1 MTPFASSINSVLQT
15 HLSLCGPSRASVS
28 MIAACQ
34 CSLFVFVGAHYYM
47 FSFASAQIDDLYGG
61 NWQVKDVSRARIF
74 PKHFPEIKFVIRPR
88 YSRDVAADERQ
99 LTASFF
105 FASSFTLF
113 FAPTVL
119 LVGNFVGIVSATIF
133 HFPQRAAAIHRMNVA
148 NFGIN
153 LNVCIYMRFVWQLD
167 EGSGGSGMLGTLVV
181 SPSLTVNKSLFFLFE
196 NGRLEPGT
204 WLNISKRAQ

>member
-99 LTASFF
+99 LTSSFF
-105 FASSFTLF
+105 CLFIHIIFRAHCFARWQLCRNR
-113 FAPTVL
+113 
-119 LVGNFVGIVSATIF
+119 VGNNFSFSSTRSCYSPNECREFWHQFKCVYIYEICLAVGRGQWRERHARHS
-133 HFPQRAAAIHRMNVA
+133 RSVA
-148 NFGIN
+148 ESH
-153 LNVCIYMRFVWQLD
+153 CQ
-167 EGSGGSGMLGTLVV
+167 
-181 SPSLTVNKSLFFLFE
+181 
-196 NGRLEPGT
+196 
-204 WLNISKRAQ
+204 